1 MERPYVI
8 CHILSAL
15 DGRISGPFMETE
27 AVRPAQKA
35 YGSLREQMGG
45 DAWLYGTTTMKDF
58 TGFRKPELA
67 ELETGTGGVLAEKDL
82 AAEKDVPAGVE
93 EDFVARHSEDFY
105 MVSIDTLGE
114 IGWEKNIMSRGGKTA
129 HIIEILIGDTPV
141 SYRMYLKRK
150 GISYIQAGTHRLDCK
165 EALRKL
171 YRLFGIQK
179 LLVCGG
185 GGIDWT
191 FLNQKALD
199 ELSLVLAPAADGGA
213 GPSVFEA
220 GAFLKNDGE
229 NGQAAAQFQLKK
241 VKELD
246 GGALWL
252 VYRVVSPSGDI
263 SV

>member
-35 YGSLREQMGG
+35 YGNLREQMGG
-45 DAWLYGTTTMKDF
+45 DAWLYGTTTMKEF
-58 TGFRKPELA
+58 TGFRKPEPA
-67 ELETGTGGVLAEKDL
+67 EVESGAGGPLMERNSE
-82 AAEKDVPAGVE
+82 AEKDVPAGVE
-93 EDFVARHSEDFY
+93 EDFVAPHSEDFY

-114 IGWEKNIMSRGGKTA
+114 IGWEKNTMSRGGKAA
-129 HIIEILIGDTPV
+129 HIVEVLIGDTPA
-141 SYRMYLKRK
+141 SYRMYLKNK
-150 GISYIQAGTHRLDCK
+150 GISYIQAGTHWLDCK

-199 ELSLVLAPAADGGA
+199 ELSLVLAPAADGGEE
-213 GPSVFEA
+213 PSVFEA
-220 GAFLKNDGE
+220 GSFLKKDGE
-229 NGQAAAQFQLKK
+229 SGQDAAQFQLKK

-252 VYRVVSPSGDI
+252 VYRVASPSGDI
-263 SV
+263 FI